1 MGSLRKITIMA
12 TTVETSSAD
21 SEDKLQ
27 VRWID
32 QSTLAMCLGSFDI
45 LFRICY
51 AVHTVRYVKIGH

>member
-1 MGSLRKITIMA
+1 MA

-45 LFRICY
+45 MFRICY